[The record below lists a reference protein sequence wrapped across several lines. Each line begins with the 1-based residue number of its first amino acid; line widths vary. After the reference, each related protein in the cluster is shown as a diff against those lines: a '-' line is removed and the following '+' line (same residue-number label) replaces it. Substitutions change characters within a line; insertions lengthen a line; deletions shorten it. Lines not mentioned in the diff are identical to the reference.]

1 MATTYK
7 DPAQVATSATTLTD
21 LLTTT
26 TQVVVSTVIVCNR
39 GGSATTFRI
48 AVAPAGAADA
58 TSQYLYFDVPIAAN
72 DTMKITFGLS
82 MASGSKLRVYAG
94 NANLSFSAFYA
105 EVT

>member
-26 TQVVVSTVIVCNR
+26 AQTVVSTITVCNR
-39 GGSATTFRI
+39 GGSSTTFRI

-58 TSQYLYFDVPIAAN
+58 TSQYLYYDVPIAAN
-72 DTMKITFGLS
+72 DTVKITFGLS
-82 MASGSKLRVYAG
+82 LASGSKIRVYAG
-94 NANLSFSAFYA
+94 NANLSFSAFYL